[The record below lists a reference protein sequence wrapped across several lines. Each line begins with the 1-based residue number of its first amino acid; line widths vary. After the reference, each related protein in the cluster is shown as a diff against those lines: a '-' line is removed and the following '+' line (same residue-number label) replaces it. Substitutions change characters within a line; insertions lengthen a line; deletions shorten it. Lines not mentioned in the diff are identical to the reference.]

1 MKFLRKILDRQA
13 RHFER
18 GGRFERFYPLY
29 EAPDTFL
36 YTPGKTTAGAAHVRD
51 ALDLKRLMMTV
62 VVALVPCVL
71 MAMFNTG
78 RQIHLAIAGGATALP
93 NWRTDAMEM
102 LGLPFDASSVL
113 ANSVHGALYYLPVLI
128 VTFAVGGAWEGLFAV
143 VRRHDINEGFLVT
156 GMLFPLV
163 LPPTIPLWQVAIGI
177 TFGVVVGKEIF
188 GGTGYNVLN
197 PALTA
202 RVFLFFAYP
211 AQISGDAV
219 WIAAGTSAP
228 PDGYSGATALGAI
241 AVHEADEGSS
251 AADSSSTTLDAV
263 AAQEAVPEAGTAAL
277 NGLDAITGDVSWMQA
292 FLGDIPGS
300 MGETSTLA
308 CLIGAAILIA
318 TGIGSWRIMV
328 AATAGS
334 LAISLLLNLVVS
346 TTNPMLSVPFHWHVV
361 LGGWAFG
368 MVFMA
373 TDPVSAAQTN
383 RGRYIYGFLVG
394 VLAILIRTVNPAFP
408 EGVMLGILF
417 MNLFAPLIDH
427 YVLKANVKRRKARYA
442 Q

>member
-1 MKFLRKILDRQA
+1 MKLLRRILDKQA
-13 RHFER
+13 RHFEP

-36 YTPGKTTAGAAHVRD
+36 YTPGKTTTGAAHVRD

-71 MAMFNTG
+71 MAMWNTG
-78 RQIHLAIAGGATALP
+78 RQIHVAVAGGAAPLA

-102 LGLPFDASSVL
+102 LGLSFDASSLL
-113 ANSVHGALYYLPVLI
+113 ANTVHGALYYVPVLV

-143 VRRHDINEGFLVT
+143 VRRHDVNEGFLVT

-163 LPPTIPLWQVAIGI
+163 LPPTIPLWQVAVGI
-177 TFGVVVGKEIF
+177 SFGVVVGKEIF

-219 WIAAGTSAP
+219 WIAAGTSSA
-228 PDGYSGATALGAI
+228 PDGYSGATALGEI
-241 AVHEADEGSS
+241 AVLEPVEGSDAPLDGLS
-251 AADSSSTTLDAV
+251 AI
-263 AAQEAVPEAGTAAL
+263 EGK
-277 NGLDAITGDVSWMQA
+277 VSWMQA

-300 MGETSTLA
+300 MGETSALA

-328 AATAGS
+328 AATAGTA
-334 LAISLLLNLVVS
+334 AISLLLNLIAS
-346 TTNPMLSVPFHWHVV
+346 PTNAMLSVPFHWHLV

-368 MVFMA
+368 IVFMA

-394 VLAILIRTVNPAFP
+394 VLAVLIRTINPAFP

-427 YVLKANVKRRKARYA
+427 YVLKANIKRRQARYA

>member
-1 MKFLRKILDRQA
+1 MKLLRRILDKQA
-13 RHFER
+13 RHFEP

-71 MAMFNTG
+71 MAMWNTG
-78 RQIHLAIAGGATALP
+78 RQIHLAVAGGAAPLS

-102 LGLPFDASSVL
+102 MGLSFDATSLL
-113 ANSVHGALYYLPVLI
+113 ANTVHGALYYVPVLV

-143 VRRHDINEGFLVT
+143 VRRHDVNEGFLVT

-163 LPPTIPLWQVAIGI
+163 LPPTIPLWQVAVGI
-177 TFGVVVGKEIF
+177 SFGVVVGKEIF

-219 WIAAGTSAP
+219 WIAAGTSSA
-228 PDGYSGATALGAI
+228 PDGYSGATALGEI
-241 AVHEADEGSS
+241 AVLEPVEGSD
-251 AADSSSTTLDAV
+251 APLD
-263 AAQEAVPEAGTAAL
+263 GLTAIE
-277 NGLDAITGDVSWMQA
+277 GKVSWMQA

-300 MGETSTLA
+300 MGETSALA

-328 AATAGS
+328 AATAGTA
-334 LAISLLLNLVVS
+334 AISLLLNLMAS
-346 TTNPMLSVPFHWHVV
+346 PTNAMLSVPFHWHIV

-368 MVFMA
+368 IVFMA

-394 VLAILIRTVNPAFP
+394 VLAILIRTINPAFP

-427 YVLKANVKRRKARYA
+427 YVLKANIKRRQARYA

>member
-1 MKFLRKILDRQA
+1 MKLLRRILDKQA
-13 RHFER
+13 RHFEP

-71 MAMFNTG
+71 MAMWNTG
-78 RQIHLAIAGGATALP
+78 RQIHLAVAGGAAPLA

-102 LGLPFDASSVL
+102 MGLSFDASSLL
-113 ANSVHGALYYLPVLI
+113 ANTVHGALYYVPVLV

-143 VRRHDINEGFLVT
+143 VRRHDVNEGFLVT

-163 LPPTIPLWQVAIGI
+163 LPPTIPLWQVAVGI
-177 TFGVVVGKEIF
+177 SFGVVVGKEIF

-211 AQISGDAV
+211 AQISGEAV
-219 WIAAGTSAP
+219 WISAGTSA
-228 PDGYSGATALGAI
+228 DGYSGATALGEI
-241 AVHEADEGSS
+241 AVLEAPKGSDAPLDGLSAIEGK
-251 AADSSSTTLDAV
+251 
-263 AAQEAVPEAGTAAL
+263 
-277 NGLDAITGDVSWMQA
+277 VSWMQA

-300 MGETSTLA
+300 MGETSALA

-328 AATAGS
+328 AATAGTA
-334 LAISLLLNLVVS
+334 AISLLLNLVASS
-346 TTNPMLSVPFHWHVV
+346 TNAMLSVPFHWHLV

-368 MVFMA
+368 IVFMA

-394 VLAILIRTVNPAFP
+394 VLAILIRTINPAFP

-427 YVLKANVKRRKARYA
+427 YVLKANIKRRQARYA

>member
-1 MKFLRKILDRQA
+1 MKFLRRILDKQA
-13 RHFER
+13 RHFEP

-71 MAMFNTG
+71 MAMWNTG
-78 RQIHLAIAGGATALP
+78 RQIHLAIAGGASALP

-102 LGLPFDASSVL
+102 LGLPFDASSLL
-113 ANSVHGALYYLPVLI
+113 ANTAHGALYYLPVLI
-128 VTFAVGGAWEGLFAV
+128 VTFAVGGLWEGLFAV
-143 VRRHDINEGFLVT
+143 VRRHDVNEGFLVT

-219 WIAAGTSAP
+219 WIAAGTSA
-228 PDGYSGATALGAI
+228 DGYSGATALGEI
-241 AVHEADEGSS
+241 AVLEAAEGSDAPLDGLS
-251 AADSSSTTLDAV
+251 AI
-263 AAQEAVPEAGTAAL
+263 EGK
-277 NGLDAITGDVSWMQA
+277 VSWMQA

-300 MGETSTLA
+300 MGETSALA

-328 AATAGS
+328 AATAGTA
-334 LAISLLLNLVVS
+334 AISVLLNLIAS
-346 TTNPMLSVPFHWHVV
+346 NTNAMLSVPFHWHVV

-368 MVFMA
+368 IVFMA

-383 RGRYIYGFLVG
+383 RGRYIYGCLVG

-427 YVLKANVKRRKARYA
+427 YVLKANIKRRQARYA

>member
-1 MKFLRKILDRQA
+1 MKFLRRILDKQA
-13 RHFER
+13 RHFEP

-71 MAMFNTG
+71 MAMWNTG
-78 RQIHLAIAGGATALP
+78 RQIHLAVAGGAAPLS

-102 LGLPFDASSVL
+102 LGLSFDASSLL
-113 ANSVHGALYYLPVLI
+113 ANTVHGALYYVPVLV

-143 VRRHDINEGFLVT
+143 VRRHDVNEGFLVT

-163 LPPTIPLWQVAIGI
+163 LPPTIPLWQVAVGI
-177 TFGVVVGKEIF
+177 SFGVVVGKEIF

-219 WIAAGTSAP
+219 WIAAGTSA
-228 PDGYSGATALGAI
+228 DGYSGATALGEI
-241 AVHEADEGSS
+241 AVLEAVEGSDAPLDGLS
-251 AADSSSTTLDAV
+251 AI
-263 AAQEAVPEAGTAAL
+263 EGK
-277 NGLDAITGDVSWMQA
+277 VSWMQA

-300 MGETSTLA
+300 MGETSALA
-308 CLIGAAILIA
+308 CLIGAVILIA

-328 AATAGS
+328 AATAGTA
-334 LAISLLLNLVVS
+334 AISLLLNLVAS
-346 TTNPMLSVPFHWHVV
+346 PTNAMLSVPFHWHLV

-368 MVFMA
+368 IVFMA

-394 VLAILIRTVNPAFP
+394 VLAILIRTINPAFP

-427 YVLKANVKRRKARYA
+427 YVLKANIKRRQARYA

>member
-1 MKFLRKILDRQA
+1 M
-13 RHFER
+13 
-18 GGRFERFYPLY
+18 
-29 EAPDTFL
+29 
-36 YTPGKTTAGAAHVRD
+36 
-51 ALDLKRLMMTV
+51 
-62 VVALVPCVL
+62 
-71 MAMFNTG
+71 
-78 RQIHLAIAGGATALP
+78 
-93 NWRTDAMEM
+93 
-102 LGLPFDASSVL
+102 
-113 ANSVHGALYYLPVLI
+113 
-128 VTFAVGGAWEGLFAV
+128 
-143 VRRHDINEGFLVT
+143 NEGFLVT

-163 LPPTIPLWQVAIGI
+163 LPPTIPLWQVAVGI

-188 GGTGYNVLN
+188 GGTGFNVLN

-219 WIAAGTSAP
+219 WIAARTSA
-228 PDGYSGATALGAI
+228 DGYSGASALGDI
-241 AVHEADEGSS
+241 AVHEAEEGSS
-251 AADSSSTTLDAV
+251 AALDGL
-263 AAQEAVPEAGTAAL
+263 AAIEGSVT
-277 NGLDAITGDVSWMQA
+277 WMQA

-308 CLIGAAILIA
+308 CLIGAAVLIA

-334 LAISLLLNLVVS
+334 FATSMLLNLIAS
-346 TTNPMLSVPFHWHVV
+346 TTNPMLSVPFGWHVV

-368 MVFMA
+368 IVFMA

-383 RGRYIYGFLVG
+383 QGRYIYGFLVG

-427 YVLKANVKRRKARYA
+427 YVLKANIKRRKARYA
-442 Q
+442 R

>member
-1 MKFLRKILDRQA
+1 MKLLRRLLDKQA
-13 RHFER
+13 RHFEP
-18 GGRFERFYPLY
+18 GGRLERLYPLY

-36 YTPGKTTAGAAHVRD
+36 FTPGRTTAGAAHVRD

-62 VVALVPCVL
+62 VVALVPSVL
-71 MAMFNTG
+71 MAMWNTG
-78 RQIHLAIAGGATALP
+78 RQIHLAIAGGASALP
-93 NWRTDAMEM
+93 NWRTDAMEL
-102 LGLPFDASSVL
+102 LGLPFDASNLL

-128 VTFAVGGAWEGLFAV
+128 VTFAVGGAFEGLFAV
-143 VRRHDINEGFLVT
+143 VRRHEINEGFLVT

-177 TFGVVVGKEIF
+177 AFGVVVGKEIF

-219 WIAAGTSAP
+219 WIAAGTSA
-228 PDGYSGATALGAI
+228 DGYSGATALG
-241 AVHEADEGSS
+241 V
-251 AADSSSTTLDAV
+251 AALDGLPAV
-263 AAQEAVPEAGTAAL
+263 AADTTW
-277 NGLDAITGDVSWMQA
+277 IQA

-308 CLIGAAILIA
+308 CLIGALVLIA
-318 TGIGSWRIMV
+318 TGIGSWRIIV
-328 AATAGS
+328 SAALGS
-334 LAISLLLNLVVS
+334 LVISLLLNLASS
-346 TTNPMLSVPFHWHVV
+346 TTNPMLAVPFHWHVV

-368 MVFMA
+368 IVFMA

-383 RGRYIYGFLVG
+383 RGRLIYGFLVG

-427 YVLKANVKRRKARYA
+427 YVLKANVKRRQARYA
-442 Q
+442 A

>member
-62 VVALVPCVL
+62 VAALVPCVL
-71 MAMFNTG
+71 MAMYNTG

-93 NWRTDAMEM
+93 NWRTEAMEV

-219 WIAAGTSAP
+219 WTAARTSAE
-228 PDGYSGATALGAI
+228 GYSGATALGDI
-241 AVHEADEGSS
+241 AVHEADSDSG
-251 AADSSSTTLDAV
+251 AADSSATTLDAV
-263 AAQEAVPEAGTAAL
+263 AAQEALPEAGTTAL
-277 NGLDAITGDVSWMQA
+277 NGLDAIEGSVTWMQA

-334 LAISLLLNLVVS
+334 LAISLLLNLIVS

-427 YVLKANVKRRKARYA
+427 YVLKSNIKRRKARYA

>member
-1 MKFLRKILDRQA
+1 MKFLRRILDRQA
-13 RHFER
+13 RHFEP
-18 GGRFERFYPLY
+18 GGRFERLYPLY

-78 RQIHLAIAGGATALP
+78 RQIHLAIAGGATALA
-93 NWRTDAMEM
+93 NWRTDTMEA
-102 LGLPFDASSVL
+102 LGLPFDAASLL
-113 ANSVHGALYYLPVLI
+113 ANTVHGALYYLPVLI
-128 VTFAVGGAWEGLFAV
+128 VTFAVGGAFEGLFAV
-143 VRRHDINEGFLVT
+143 VRRHEVNEGFLVT

-163 LPPTIPLWQVAIGI
+163 LPPTIPLWQVAVGI
-177 TFGVVVGKEIF
+177 SFGVVVGKEIF

-219 WIAAGTSAP
+219 WIAARTSA
-228 PDGYSGATALGAI
+228 DGYSGATALGDI
-241 AVHEADEGSS
+241 AVHEAESGSGAPLDGL
-251 AADSSSTTLDAV
+251 AAIA
-263 AAQEAVPEAGTAAL
+263 
-277 NGLDAITGDVSWMQA
+277 GDVSWMQA

-318 TGIGSWRIMV
+318 TGIGSWRIM
-328 AATAGS
+328 AAAAAGTF
-334 LAISLLLNLVVS
+334 AISLLLGLIES
-346 TTNPMLSVPFHWHVV
+346 TTNPMLSVPFGWHVV

-368 MVFMA
+368 IVFMA

-383 RGRYIYGFLVG
+383 PGRYIYGFLVG

-427 YVLKANVKRRKARYA
+427 YVLKANIKRRKARYA
-442 Q
+442 L

>member
-1 MKFLRKILDRQA
+1 MKLLRRILDRQA
-13 RHFER
+13 RHFEP
-18 GGRFERFYPLY
+18 GGKFERFYPLY

-36 YTPGKTTAGAAHVRD
+36 YTPGKTTAGASHVRD

-71 MAMFNTG
+71 MAMWNTG

-102 LGLPFDASSVL
+102 LGLPFDASSLL
-113 ANSVHGALYYLPVLI
+113 ANTAHGALYYLPVLV
-128 VTFAVGGAWEGLFAV
+128 VTFAVGGLWEGLFAV
-143 VRRHDINEGFLVT
+143 VRRHDVNEGFLVT

-219 WIAAGTSAP
+219 WISAGTSA
-228 PDGYSGATALGAI
+228 DGYSGATALGEI
-241 AVHEADEGSS
+241 AVLEAVEGSNAPLDGLS
-251 AADSSSTTLDAV
+251 AI
-263 AAQEAVPEAGTAAL
+263 EGK
-277 NGLDAITGDVSWMQA
+277 VSWMQA

-300 MGETSTLA
+300 MGETSALA
-308 CLIGAAILIA
+308 CLIGAVILIA

-328 AATAGS
+328 AATAGTA
-334 LAISLLLNLVVS
+334 AISLLLNLIASS
-346 TTNPMLSVPFHWHVV
+346 TNAMLSVPFHWHVV

-368 MVFMA
+368 IVFMA

-383 RGRYIYGFLVG
+383 RGRYVYGFLVG
-394 VLAILIRTVNPAFP
+394 VLAILIRTINPAFP

-427 YVLKANVKRRKARYA
+427 YVLKANMKRRQARYA

>member
-1 MKFLRKILDRQA
+1 MKLLRRILDKQA
-13 RHFER
+13 RHFEP

-71 MAMFNTG
+71 MAMWNTG
-78 RQIHLAIAGGATALP
+78 RQIHLAVAGGAAPLA

-102 LGLPFDASSVL
+102 MGLSFDASSLL
-113 ANSVHGALYYLPVLI
+113 ANTVHGALYYVPVLV

-143 VRRHDINEGFLVT
+143 VRRHDVNEGFLVT

-163 LPPTIPLWQVAIGI
+163 LPPTIPLWQVAVGI
-177 TFGVVVGKEIF
+177 SFGVVVGKEIF

-219 WIAAGTSAP
+219 WISAGTSA
-228 PDGYSGATALGAI
+228 DGYSGATALGEI
-241 AVHEADEGSS
+241 AVLEAPKGSDAPLDGLSAIEGK
-251 AADSSSTTLDAV
+251 
-263 AAQEAVPEAGTAAL
+263 
-277 NGLDAITGDVSWMQA
+277 VSWMQA

-300 MGETSTLA
+300 MGETSALA

-328 AATAGS
+328 AATAGTA
-334 LAISLLLNLVVS
+334 AISLLLNLVASS
-346 TTNPMLSVPFHWHVV
+346 TNAMLSVPFHWHLV

-368 MVFMA
+368 IVFMA

-394 VLAILIRTVNPAFP
+394 VLAILIRTINPAFP

-427 YVLKANVKRRKARYA
+427 YVLKANIKRRQARYA